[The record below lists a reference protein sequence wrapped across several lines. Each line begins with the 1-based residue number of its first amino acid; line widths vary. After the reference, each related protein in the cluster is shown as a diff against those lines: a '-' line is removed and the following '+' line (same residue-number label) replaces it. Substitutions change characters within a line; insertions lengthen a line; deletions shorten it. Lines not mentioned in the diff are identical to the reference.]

1 MLHFLKNQHGMNIV
15 GQGGKIILFM
25 LPALIAAILA
35 NMFFPQIAA
44 LPQGIR
50 FLQPL
55 GYILLLPGLILWA
68 SAVIQL
74 LVEFPKGKLVT
85 TGAYAVVRNPIYA
98 SAAFF
103 LLPAVSRITFTWVYL
118 IPSVFLY
125 VGVMIFIGVE
135 ERQLTQ
141 VFGKTYVD
149 YLASVDRL
157 VPLKRPGPLSSQQ
170 SMAGQEYTMLMGV
183 VKAVRL
189 RYALPFVLLLAVIY
203 WFGIHP
209 WVANWGST
217 AAERQM
223 ALPGDAL
230 HTPDVGYTTQAITI
244 NAPPETIWQWLVQIG
259 QDRAG
264 FYSYTWLENL
274 LGVDIHN
281 TNEIRPEWQHIA
293 VGDLAWRMMP
303 ADYLGGVGKDSARK
317 VLISEPGRTLML
329 EMWGT
334 YAIVPI
340 NGQTSRLIVR
350 GESSPASV
358 LSTMLVDPM
367 VYTMGKRMLLGLKA
381 RAEGRPDAPDVL
393 MAIAWLGWAAAGI
406 TVASLFLNQRRR
418 LPWLILP
425 VAAALPALLM
435 AHDVQAGLATFIAAG
450 ISILGFLIFGRNWW
464 GAFLTLGSVVLL
476 TLLLAPEAFSI
487 IGLAFT
493 ALLVADWGLIAANRL
508 SGLHSLQ
515 QTKIAR

>member
-35 NMFFPQIAA
+35 KVYFPQIAA

-55 GYILLLPGLILWA
+55 GYILLLPGLVLWA
-68 SAVIQL
+68 SAV
-74 LVEFPKGKLVT
+74 
-85 TGAYAVVRNPIYA
+85 
-98 SAAFF
+98 FF
-103 LLPAVSRITFTWVYL
+103 LLPAVSLITFTWVYL
-118 IPSVFLY
+118 VVSIFLY
-125 VGVMIFIGVE
+125 AGVMIFIGVE

-141 VFGKTYVD
+141 VFGKTYAD
-149 YLASVDRL
+149 YLMSVDRL

-170 SMAGQEYTMLMGV
+170 GEAGKEYTMFTVV

-189 RYALPFVLLLAVIY
+189 RYALSFVLLLAVTY
-203 WFGIHP
+203 WFAIHP

-217 AAERQM
+217 PAERQM
-223 ALPGDAL
+223 ALPGDTLRA
-230 HTPDVGYTTQAITI
+230 PNAGYTTQAITI

-281 TNEIRPEWQHIA
+281 TDEIRPEWQHIA

-303 ADYLGGVGKDSARK
+303 PEYLGGVGKDSARK

-334 YAIVPI
+334 YTIVPI

-350 GESSPASV
+350 GESSPAKV

-367 VYTMGKRMLLGLKA
+367 IYTMGKRMLVGLKA

-393 MAIAWLGWAAAGI
+393 MAIAWLGWVAAGI
-406 TVASLFLNQRRR
+406 TVADLFLSQRRR
-418 LPWLILP
+418 WPWLILP
-425 VAAALPALLM
+425 VVAALPALLM
-435 AHDVQAGLATFIAAG
+435 AHDTQAGLAAFTAAG

-476 TLLLAPEAFSI
+476 TLLLAPEAFSA
-487 IGLAFT
+487 IGLVFT
-493 ALLVADWGLIAANRL
+493 ALLVADLGLIAANRL
-508 SGLHSLQ
+508 SGLPSLR
-515 QTKIAR
+515 QTRIAR